1 MDLQVVDRQ
10 PPARAARADTARRTK
25 SERTKESVLAAA
37 EVLFS
42 ERGFDATT
50 LDAIGERAGMQGTA
64 ILYHYASKRALYEA
78 VLDRM
83 FTPMWDDVHRL
94 LEADRPVSERFA
106 AVTRTM
112 VRFAAARPAAA
123 RLVLREASAGSA
135 EAGDIVGSASQR
147 QWVRFIDAL
156 GSGVDQAATADFDP
170 RVVWNIVIG
179 AICFNFGTGS
189 FAGNRS
195 NATSDPARVARFE
208 AVMVDLT
215 HSLCRLGGER
225 HDA

>member
-1 MDLQVVDRQ
+1 VVLQEVE
-10 PPARAARADTARRTK
+10 RAGSTRPTK
-25 SERTKESVLAAA
+25 SERTRESVLASA

-83 FTPMWDDVHRL
+83 FAPMLDDVHRL
-94 LEADRPVSERFA
+94 LEADRPLNERFA

-123 RLVLREASAGSA
+123 RLILREASAGSA
-135 EAGDIVGSASQR
+135 EAGEIVGSASQR
-147 QWVRFIDAL
+147 HWVKFIDAL
-156 GSGVDQAATADFDP
+156 GSGAQRDPAADVGP

-189 FAGNRS
+189 LVGNPVDGS
-195 NATSDPARVARFE
+195 GDSAHVAEFE
-208 AVMVDLT
+208 AVMVALT
-215 HSLCRLGGER
+215 NSLFGLEGER
-225 HDA
+225 RQP

>member
-1 MDLQVVDRQ
+1 M
-10 PPARAARADTARRTK
+10 
-25 SERTKESVLAAA
+25 LAAA

-83 FTPMWDDVHRL
+83 FAPMLADVYHVIESDL
-94 LEADRPVSERFA
+94 PLDERFA

-123 RLVLREASAGSA
+123 RLILREASAGSA
-135 EAGDIVGSASQR
+135 EAGEIVGSASQR
-147 QWVRFIDAL
+147 HWVKFLDAL
-156 GSGVDQAATADFDP
+156 GAGDGQSPAADVDP
-170 RVVWNIVIG
+170 RVKWNIVIG
-179 AICFNFGTGS
+179 AICFNFGTDS
-189 FAGNRS
+189 LVDD
-195 NATSDPARVARFE
+195 TSHDSGDPVRLAEFE
-208 AVMVDLT
+208 AVMVGLT
-215 HSLCRLGGER
+215 LSLWGSAQS
-225 HDA
+225 DPPSP

>member
-1 MDLQVVDRQ
+1 
-10 PPARAARADTARRTK
+10 
-25 SERTKESVLAAA
+25 VLAAA

-83 FTPMWDDVHRL
+83 FTPMLDDVYRIIESDL
-94 LEADRPVSERFA
+94 PLDARFA

-123 RLVLREASAGSA
+123 RLILREASAGSA
-135 EAGDIVGSASQR
+135 EAGEIVGSASQR
-147 QWVRFIDAL
+147 QWVKFLDAL
-156 GSGVDQAATADFDP
+156 GSGADRAPAAEVDP
-170 RVVWNIVIG
+170 RVIWNIVIG
-179 AICFNFGTGS
+179 AICFNFGTDALVGDAS
-189 FAGNRS
+189 HDSG
-195 NATSDPARVARFE
+195 DPVRLAEFE

-215 HSLCRLGGER
+215 RSLWGLGAER
-225 HDA
+225 SAAAMRAGSS